1 MSRCQL
7 IGDVTSGLILDLFR
21 RLPGE
26 KQEEYLESLKACIKK
41 DDYKKALI
49 LRSSNIVY
57 LRKVDRTRAQ
67 PFGERKQKDNA
78 V

>member
-26 KQEEYLESLKACIKK
+26 KQEEYLESLKACLKK
-41 DDYKKALI
+41 DDYRKAVI
-49 LRSSNIVY
+49 RRNSDIGY
-57 LRKVDRTRAQ
+57 LRKVDKTRTQ
-67 PFGERKQKDNA
+67 PLGERQKDNA